1 MKLFRSSL
9 LSKLV
14 ITFSVL
20 SLTTVVVVAGTV
32 YILARNTL
40 KQSIFDRLTIAAS
53 LKDKEITHWF
63 DIQMQDI
70 LLSARLPEVQSQ
82 SQILLS
88 HNTRLKRL
96 TGATKSRDYQ
106 RAYHLLSLYF
116 ANLTEI
122 KPNLQET
129 SILTTGG
136 IVIFSTNPTLEGK
149 YKPLGA
155 TTTYFTMDETQVKP
169 VFYRSS
175 TTQKTAITY
184 ATPIL
189 SDRGD
194 RIGVLAIS
202 LDLQEIDELIRER
215 TGLGKTGE
223 TYLVGRL
230 ERNNTFIASGKTE
243 IEKYPNGVSS
253 QGIDTVTIGKAG
265 TGLYRNYDGVPVI
278 GVYRWLDKQ
287 NLALLAEM
295 TQREAFKPARQLARK
310 IFLIGLISAGVSLLA
325 VYLLSK
331 LITKPIRAIT
341 ETAIQIGEGDLT
353 AQTPVL
359 STDEIGI
366 LAQTFNQM
374 TQQLLKSKQQLEEY
388 NKNLERKNERLGLT
402 LKDLKQAQAQ
412 LIQTEKMSSLGQM
425 VAGIAHEINN
435 PVNFVGGNV
444 RYAEAYLQS
453 MVELIQLYQQKYPVP
468 CGEIQERME
477 DLDLEFLMV
486 DAPQL
491 LASMKMGIDRIQN
504 IVVSLRNFSRLDEFD
519 IKEVDLHSG
528 IDSTLVILSHR
539 LKEGVEVHKQY
550 GQIPLVRCYPAQLNQ
565 VFMNIL
571 VNALDV
577 MQEAKVK
584 KPKIRIVTER
594 LRDRVQV
601 TIQDNGPGIPL
612 EIQKKIFDP
621 FFTTKPVGQGT
632 GIGLGI
638 CYQIIE
644 KHKGKIEVIS
654 ELGFGAEFVITL
666 PI

>member
-1 MKLFRSSL
+1 M

-14 ITFSVL
+14 TTFSVL
-20 SLTTVVVVAGTV
+20 SLTTVVIVASTV

-53 LKDKEITHWF
+53 LKDKEITQWF
-63 DIQMQDI
+63 DNQFKDI
-70 LLSARLPEVQSQ
+70 LLSARLPEVQTQ

-88 HNTRLKRL
+88 QHTRLKRQ
-96 TGATKSRDYQ
+96 TKGKQSTDYQ
-106 RAYHLLSLYF
+106 KAHTLLSLYF
-116 ANLTEI
+116 ANLTDI

-136 IVIFSTNPTLEGK
+136 IVVFSTNPTLEGR
-149 YKPLGA
+149 YQPLGA
-155 TTTYFTMDETQVKP
+155 TTTYFTIDETQVKP
-169 VFYRSS
+169 IFYHSS

-189 SDRGD
+189 NEKGN

-202 LDLQEIDELIRER
+202 LNLQEVDELIRER
-215 TGLGKTGE
+215 IGLGKTGE

-243 IEKYPNGVSS
+243 IEKYPNGISS
-253 QGIDTVTIGKAG
+253 QGIDTATVGKNGA
-265 TGLYRNYDGVPVI
+265 GLYRNYDHIPVI
-278 GVYRWLDKQ
+278 GVYRWLDDQ

-310 IFLIGLISAGVSLLA
+310 IFIIGLISAGVLVLA
-325 VYLLSK
+325 VYLFSK
-331 LITKPIRAIT
+331 LITKPISAIT
-341 ETAIQIGEGDLT
+341 ATAIQIGEGDLT

-359 STDEIGI
+359 SNDEIGI

-374 TQQLLKSKQQLEEY
+374 TQQLLKSKQQLEDY
-388 NKNLERKNERLGLT
+388 NKNLERKNDRLRLT
-402 LKDLKQAQAQ
+402 LEDLKEAQAQ

-453 MVELIQLYQQKYPVP
+453 LLELIQLYQQKYPVP

-477 DLDLEFLMV
+477 DLDLDFLIV

-491 LASMKMGIDRIQN
+491 LSSMKMGIDRIQN

-539 LKEGVEVHKQY
+539 LKEGVEVDKKY
-550 GQIPLVRCYPAQLNQ
+550 GKIPLVKCYPAQLNQ
-565 VFMNIL
+565 VFMNII

-577 MQEAKVK
+577 MQAAKVE
-584 KPKIRIVTER
+584 KPKLRIVTDRIVE
-594 LRDRVQV
+594 DRVQV

-654 ELGFGAEFVITL
+654 EPGCGAEFIITL
-666 PI
+666 PV